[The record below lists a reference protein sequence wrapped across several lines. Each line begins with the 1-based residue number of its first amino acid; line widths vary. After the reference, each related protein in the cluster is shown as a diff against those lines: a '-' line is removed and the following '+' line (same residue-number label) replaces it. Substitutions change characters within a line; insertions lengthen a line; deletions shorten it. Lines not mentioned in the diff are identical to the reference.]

1 MAQILSEDCDLNN
14 GLLSGRVA
22 LVTGAGR
29 GIGKALANGH
39 AREGADVALTAR
51 TAAELEQTAHDI
63 RATRRRVLAVPADVS
78 DPAAVDR
85 LVKTVLAE
93 FGQIDIL
100 INNAGRQPPIGPLI
114 ENDAEDWMRTVAV
127 NLFGTFLCMRAVLPT
142 MIERRRGKI
151 INLSGGGATGPRPN
165 FSAYAA
171 SKAAIVRLTETVA
184 EEVKP
189 FNIQVNAIAPG
200 AINTR
205 MLDEVLVAG
214 QAAGATALS
223 QAARQKQSGGD
234 SLEAVVALA
243 VFLASDESGGL
254 TGKLISAQHDPW
266 REWAGKADEINATP
280 LYTLRRMD
288 PFTIKPLVSK
298 LEQ

>member
-1 MAQILSEDCDLNN
+1 MTLSSAQRKLV
-14 GLLSGRVA
+14 GRVA

-29 GIGKALANGH
+29 GIGKALAHGL
-39 AREGADVALTAR
+39 AQAGTDIALTAR
-51 TAAELEQTAHDI
+51 TAAELEQTAQDI
-63 RATRRRVLAVPADVS
+63 RASGQRVLAVPTDVS
-78 DPAAVDR
+78 DPVAVDR
-85 LVKTVLAE
+85 LVKRALAE

-100 INNAGRQPPIGPLI
+100 INNAGRQPPIGPLM

-127 NLFGTFLCMRAVLPT
+127 NLFGTFLCMRAVLPAI
-142 MIERRRGKI
+142 IERRRGKI

-184 EEVKP
+184 EEVKQ

-200 AINTR
+200 AINTH
-205 MLDEVLVAG
+205 MLDEVL
-214 QAAGATALS
+214 AAGESAGVVALA
-223 QAARQKQSGGD
+223 QAQRQKQTCGD

-254 TGKLISAQHDPW
+254 TGKIISAQHDPW
-266 REWAGKADEINATP
+266 REWAGKADELNATP
-280 LYTLRRMD
+280 LYTIRRVD
-288 PFTIKPLVSK
+288 PFTIKTVIKDLSD
-298 LEQ
+298 L